1 MILWFSWFPVFSPV
15 SHQLIWKIDLWF
27 WYCFFQLNS
36 TKLNLLHYN
45 LQYTQTKFV
54 FSCGGY
60 FNFLL
65 HTYHNLLDAGNF
77 HFFSDYYRHFYSKSI
92 GCEKTLAFLLLTI
105 SVYTCILIT
114 LQILLAWHALFSAS
128 LCGDLR
134 A

>member
-15 SHQLIWKIDLWF
+15 SHQLIQKIDLWF

-36 TKLNLLHYN
+36 TKLNLLLYSTHRWI
-45 LQYTQTKFV
+45 LV
-54 FSCGGY
+54 F
-60 FNFLL
+60 FHVEVTLIFLL
-65 HTYHNLLDAGNF
+65 HIYHNLLDAGNF
-77 HFFSDYYRHFYSKSI
+77 HFFSDDYRHFYSMSI
-92 GCEKTLAFLLLTI
+92 GCEKTRAFLLLTI